1 MPRPRAGRAE
11 DLCPAIRL
19 GSSID
24 ADADSRR
31 SNFTREAFA
40 RVEQRVGKETID
52 APDVAEF
59 GFKRIHAYYIGKEQR
74 RFIDDFGE
82 RVLPTSAGSVS

>member
-1 MPRPRAGRAE
+1 
-11 DLCPAIRL
+11 
-19 GSSID
+19 
-24 ADADSRR
+24 
-31 SNFTREAFA
+31 
-40 RVEQRVGKETID
+40 VEQRIGKETID